1 MATFTDKLIF
11 ILLIIFTIAGFLF
24 VREIFPSG
32 SLAKISL
39 DNKDIYIL
47 PLDEDRSVKIT
58 GPLGT
63 SEVEIKDGKARMK
76 ESPCPRKLC
85 VRQRWKDKGSIICL
99 PNKVIITMGG
109 NEQNPEDSEY
119 DAVTK

>member
-24 VREIFPSG
+24 VRELFPSG
-32 SLAKISL
+32 TLAKISL

-47 PLDEDRSVKIT
+47 PLDEDRAVTVT
-58 GPLGT
+58 GPLGI
-63 SEVEIKDGKARMK
+63 SVVEIKNGKAHIK

-85 VRQRWKDKGSIICL
+85 VHQGWKDKGSIICL
-99 PNKVIITMGG
+99 PNKVIVTIGS
-109 NEQNPEDSEY
+109 NEQHPEDSKY